1 MKKNHTLTKQD
12 SAALKGIAI
21 LLMIFHHCFLDPSRF
36 AGHIVSFAPFSQSA
50 IVSLSY
56 FSKICVGIF
65 AFISGYGLYL
75 SAVKQPRSAKAVSGW
90 TVSRLIKTMS
100 GYWLVYILALITT
113 WIYADLPIKTYCTN
127 GNIRGLLYGALD
139 FLGVASLFKTPTMN
153 STWWY
158 MGAAVLFI
166 VLVPLLIRI
175 TEKFGYT
182 GLCILIIMLP
192 RLLKVGY
199 PGSINPY
206 GFLLALLFGMF
217 FAQHNVFTRFATY
230 QPMRN
235 KTIWRVICF
244 LFWGALL
251 VGIYLLCSRT
261 ERYQAWELHYA
272 IAPVI
277 AIIFCKQYI
286 IRIPVVDRILQ
297 FFGKHALNIF
307 LVHTFIRYTFFQ
319 DFIYSFKNF
328 ALIILVLFGISL
340 SISLVI
346 EGLKKLLHFDRF
358 TFSLCQKA
366 QSWIEKI

>member
-113 WIYADLPIKTYCTN
+113 WIYAGLPVKTYCTN

-166 VLVPLLIRI
+166 VLVPLFIRI

-199 PGSINPY
+199 PGAAVRHVLCPTQCVRPFRNIPTHAEQNDLAGDLLPVLGCATGGYLSALQPHRTIPGLGTALRNRAGNCHHLLQTVHYPY
-206 GFLLALLFGMF
+206 SCSGSDLAVLW
-217 FAQHNVFTRFATY
+217 QT
-230 QPMRN
+230 
-235 KTIWRVICF
+235 
-244 LFWGALL
+244 
-251 VGIYLLCSRT
+251 RT
-261 ERYQAWELHYA
+261 EYFLGTHLHSLY
-272 IAPVI
+272 
-277 AIIFCKQYI
+277 
-286 IRIPVVDRILQ
+286 
-297 FFGKHALNIF
+297 FFPGLYLF
-307 LVHTFIRYTFFQ
+307 L
-319 DFIYSFKNF
+319 
-328 ALIILVLFGISL
+328 
-340 SISLVI
+340 
-346 EGLKKLLHFDRF
+346 
-358 TFSLCQKA
+358 
-366 QSWIEKI
+366 